1 MHKGEEYIMHWTI
14 GTFVTAL
21 MVGASVGAAVSP
33 PGAHA
38 AAASSHSYVIQADVV
53 LGAVG
58 APKGAPACVPQAVFF
73 AGEHILWRARIA
85 DAATGKQVSQA
96 EIKQLGITVTVLV
109 QGGPTVKM
117 VYEAHPPAQAHPK
130 KQSYYWVGPWA
141 VTATYPTGPL
151 SWTIKVQD
159 KMGDT
164 ATFAPIG
171 QDVGIPSIIIA
182 PRH

>member
-1 MHKGEEYIMHWTI
+1 MHKGEERVMQWTKWA
-14 GTFVTAL
+14 FVTAL
-21 MVGASVGAAVSP
+21 VFGTPVGAAVSS

-38 AAASSHSYVIQADVV
+38 AAAGRHSYVIQADVV
-53 LGAVG
+53 LGSVG
-58 APKGAPACVPQAVFF
+58 APKGAAACVPNAVFF
-73 AGEHILWRARIA
+73 AGEHIDWRARIA
-85 DAATGKQVSQA
+85 DAATGKQLSQA
-96 EIKQLGITVTVLV
+96 QIKQLGITVTVLL

-141 VTATYPTGPL
+141 VTATYPMGPL
-151 SWTIKVQD
+151 LWTIKVQD
-159 KMGDT
+159 KLGDT

-182 PRH
+182 PKH